1 MTQRPR
7 VLGIIPARGGSK
19 GVPRKNILTAGGK
32 PLIAW
37 TIEAGLRAQCVTR
50 LIVSSDD
57 DAIIQVARQHACD
70 VPFKR
75 PAELATDAASSVD
88 VVLHAL
94 QHCPDFDYV
103 LLLQPTSPL
112 RTAADIDG
120 TFALLQQRQSAS
132 CVSVCPVEE
141 TPYWM
146 YHVASSGA
154 MKRVL
159 EPPDHAHRR
168 QDLPTVCM
176 LNGAV
181 YISSVP
187 AFMAHRSFVTPETL
201 AYVMPR
207 ERSFDVDTRDD
218 FEAVAQRLERIH
230 EQAPG

>member
-1 MTQRPR
+1 MTQQPR
-7 VLGIIPARGGSK
+7 VLAIIPARGGSK
-19 GVPRKNILTAGGK
+19 GVPRKNILMAGGK

-37 TIEAGLRAQCVTR
+37 TIEAAQRAQCVTR

-57 DAIIQVARQHACD
+57 DAIIQVAQQHGCD

-75 PAELATDAASSVD
+75 PAELATDEASSVD

-94 QHCPDFDYV
+94 QHCPGFDHV

-112 RTAADIDG
+112 RSAADIEG
-120 TFALLQQRQSAS
+120 AFALLRERQATS

-146 YHVASSGA
+146 YHVDSAGG

-159 EPPDHAHRR
+159 EPPEHAHRR

-181 YISSVP
+181 YVSSVP
-187 AFMAHRSFVTPETL
+187 AFMTHRSFVTPETL

-207 ERSFDVDTRDD
+207 ERSFDIDTRED
-218 FEAVAQRLERIH
+218 FDAVARRLAHAH